1 MSIDAVRAIQERH
14 QDALMMIPGV
24 VGVCIGAL
32 EDSTLC
38 IKVLVL
44 EKTPEVERRI
54 PPALEG
60 CPVVIEVTGAIR
72 PMGGGGR

>member
-1 MSIDAVRAIQERH
+1 MSVDKVQAIQERH
-14 QDALMMIPGV
+14 QDALMAVEGV
-24 VGVCIGAL
+24 VGVYIGAL

-44 EKTPEVERRI
+44 EKTPEVERKI
-54 PPALEG
+54 PTVLEG
-60 CPVVIEVTGAIR
+60 CPVVIEVTDAIR